1 MSASKTAPMIP
12 ITTDSGTIDS
22 FTDDQI
28 TELIKQNVKMI
39 IMTIPGERIMQPDF
53 GVGIE
58 RYIFEMQNGN
68 APNLLREKI
77 RSQLVKYMPTIRLLE
92 VSTRTDINY
101 PSNLYLLVRY
111 EIDFLN
117 TRDQLELLLEY

>member
-39 IMTIPGERIMQPDF
+39 IMTMPGERIMQPDF

-58 RYIFEMQNGN
+58 RYIFEMQNGA
-68 APNLLREKI
+68 APSLLREKI
-77 RSQLVKYMPTIRLLE
+77 RSQLSKYMPTIRLLE
-92 VSTRTDINY
+92 VSTRTDIDY

>member
-39 IMTIPGERIMQPDF
+39 IMTMPGERIMQPDF

-58 RYIFEMQNGN
+58 RYIFEMQNGA
-68 APNLLREKI
+68 APSLLREKI
-77 RSQLVKYMPTIRLLE
+77 RSQLSKYMPTIRLLE